1 MHKEICMAQDIY
13 FVTLPGVMALDLTG
27 PAEALRLAG
36 AFRLHY
42 VSPQAEAE
50 MSTGLMVGRLQ
61 PLPQSLAPG
70 SIIIVP
76 GVDHSAEN
84 FATPVAAVARDW
96 LRQQKSAIECGDVTL
111 VCICSGSLLAGKAGL
126 LDGYQCTTHHDVI
139 ARLRQQV
146 PTAQV
151 KDNRIFVEDRF
162 VLTSAGI
169 TAGIDLSL
177 HIITRRLG
185 AQVALEVAREMV
197 VYFRR
202 AGDDPQLSPWLRYRN
217 HLHPAVHRAQNLM
230 AATPESS
237 WLVEEV
243 AAKSHVSSRHLTRLF
258 RQHLGIS
265 VRDYHEQL
273 RIAVAHQRLQQGLGI
288 EKAALAA
295 GFTSARQFRRAQ
307 ERWEER

>member
-1 MHKEICMAQDIY
+1 MQRNVY
-13 FVTLPGVMALDLTG
+13 FVTLPGVMSLDLTG

-36 AFRLHY
+36 QFQLHY
-42 VSPQAEAE
+42 IGPQPEVL
-50 MSTGLMVGRLQ
+50 MSTGLTVSHLQ
-61 PLPQSLAPG
+61 PLPESLPQG
-70 SIIIVP
+70 SILIMP
-76 GVDHSAEN
+76 GVTESVEN
-84 FATPVAAVARDW
+84 FSSPVAAVARDW

-217 HLHPAVHRAQNLM
+217 HLHRP
-230 AATPESS
+230 
-237 WLVEEV
+237 
-243 AAKSHVSSRHLTRLF
+243 F
-258 RQHLGIS
+258 
-265 VRDYHEQL
+265 
-273 RIAVAHQRLQQGLGI
+273 IARKI
-288 EKAALAA
+288 
-295 GFTSARQFRRAQ
+295 
-307 ERWEER
+307 

>member
-1 MHKEICMAQDIY
+1 MQRHVY
-13 FVTLPGVMALDLTG
+13 FVTLPGVMALDLAG

-36 AFRLHY
+36 QFTLHY
-42 VSPQAEAE
+42 IGPQPEVV
-50 MSTGLMVGRLQ
+50 MSTGLTVSHLQ
-61 PLPQSLAPG
+61 PLPESLPKG
-70 SIIIVP
+70 SILIIP
-76 GVDHSAEN
+76 GVAESAEN
-84 FATPVAAVARDW
+84 FASPVAQIACDW
-96 LRQQKSAIECGDVTL
+96 LHQQKSAIEAGSLTL

-139 ARLRQQV
+139 ERLRQQV
-146 PTAQV
+146 PAAQV

-169 TAGIDLSL
+169 SAGIDLAL
-177 HIITRRLG
+177 HLIATHSG
-185 AQVALEVAREMV
+185 PQAALDVAREMV

-230 AATPESS
+230 AAEPESP
-237 WLVEEV
+237 WQVEDV
-243 AAKSHVSSRHLTRLF
+243 AARAHISSRHLTRLF

-273 RIAVAHQRLQQGLGI
+273 RIAVAQQRLQQGAGI

-295 GFTSARQFRRAQ
+295 GFSSARQLRRAQ
-307 ERWEER
+307 ERWG

>member
-1 MHKEICMAQDIY
+1 MQRHVY
-13 FVTLPGVMALDLTG
+13 FVTLPGVMALDLAG

-36 AFRLHY
+36 QFTLHY
-42 VSPQAEAE
+42 IGPQPEVV
-50 MSTGLMVGRLQ
+50 MSTGLTVSHLQ
-61 PLPQSLAPG
+61 PLPDSLPGG
-70 SIIIVP
+70 SILIMP
-76 GVDHSAEN
+76 GVAESAEN
-84 FATPVAAVARDW
+84 YASPVAQIACDW
-96 LRQQKSAIECGDVTL
+96 LHQQKSAIEAGSLTL

-139 ARLRQQV
+139 ERLCQQV
-146 PTAQV
+146 PAAQV

-169 TAGIDLSL
+169 SAGIDLAL
-177 HIITRRLG
+177 HLIATHSG
-185 AQVALEVAREMV
+185 PQAALDVAREMV

-230 AATPESS
+230 AAEPESP
-237 WLVEEV
+237 WQVEDV
-243 AAKSHVSSRHLTRLF
+243 AARAHISSRHLTRLF

-273 RIAVAHQRLQQGLGI
+273 RIAVAQQRLQQGAGI

-295 GFTSARQFRRAQ
+295 GFSSARQLRRAQ
-307 ERWEER
+307 ERWG

>member
-1 MHKEICMAQDIY
+1 MQRNVY
-13 FVTLPGVMALDLTG
+13 FVTLPGVMSLDLTG

-36 AFRLHY
+36 QFQLHY
-42 VSPQAEAE
+42 IGPQPEVL
-50 MSTGLMVGRLQ
+50 MSTGLTVSHLQ
-61 PLPQSLAPG
+61 PLPESLPQG
-70 SIIIVP
+70 SILIMP
-76 GVDHSAEN
+76 GVTESVEN
-84 FATPVAAVARDW
+84 FSSPVAAVARDW

>member
-1 MHKEICMAQDIY
+1 MQRNVY
-13 FVTLPGVMALDLTG
+13 FVTLPGVMSLDLTG

-36 AFRLHY
+36 QFQLHY
-42 VSPQAEAE
+42 IGPQPEVL
-50 MSTGLMVGRLQ
+50 MSTGLTVSHLQ
-61 PLPQSLAPG
+61 PLPESLPQG
-70 SIIIVP
+70 SILIMP
-76 GVDHSAEN
+76 GVTESVEN
-84 FATPVAAVARDW
+84 FASPVAQTACDW
-96 LRQQKSAIECGDVTL
+96 LRQQKSAIEKGRVTL

-139 ARLRQQV
+139 DRLRQQV

-169 TAGIDLSL
+169 SAGIDLAL
-177 HIITRRLG
+177 HLIATHLG
-185 AQVALEVAREMV
+185 PQAALDVAREMV

-202 AGDDPQLSPWLRYRN
+202 GGDDPQLSPWLRHRN

-230 AATPESS
+230 AAEPESP
-237 WLVEEV
+237 WQVEDV
-243 AAKSHVSSRHLTRLF
+243 AAKAHISSRHLTRLF

-273 RIAVAHQRLQQGLGI
+273 RIAIAQQRIQQGAGI

-295 GFTSARQFRRAQ
+295 GFSSGRQFRRAQ
-307 ERWEER
+307 ERWE